1 MTLAQKT
8 GAQVAWDLLRMTNPF
23 YGFFRCF
30 CCLDCQAVRRMGNV
44 DLKSFAAFLLATQAM
59 DQLPEF
65 HPPPSLAR
73 ISPSVFANEGGG

>member
-1 MTLAQKT
+1 MTASLY
-8 GAQVAWDLLRMTNPF
+8 GF
-23 YGFFRCF
+23 YGCF
-30 CCLDCQAVRRMGNV
+30 CSFDCQAVRRMGNV